1 MPVPSDIIGTV
12 SVLMNDYT
20 QSKYNNFSVLPFLN
34 LALSELQEIFE
45 LNSIPVTNEESA
57 IITIPFV
64 ASPAPLIVQVG
75 FDTTPSLPAD
85 LIEIQELWESPSG
98 INQWSHVDKKEFLP
112 KFLLDS
118 TQISQFLI
126 WAWEQ
131 GRINL
136 IAANQP
142 NDLRLDYT
150 ANMFNL
156 PILIQNIGVNLP
168 FTNIGTFLDYKTA
181 SLAAFFIAEN
191 PERSSALNSLAETAL
206 NRSLGIPIK
215 GMQSIVTR
223 RKPFRHSFKHRG
235 TSY

>member
-1 MPVPSDIIGTV
+1 MPVPSDIVTTV
-12 SVLMNDYT
+12 AGLMNDFSQSQYT
-20 QSKYNNFSVLPFLN
+20 NAVCLPFLN

-45 LNSIPVTNEESA
+45 LNSLPVTNEESA

-64 ASPAPLIVQVG
+64 ASPAPLIVKVG
-75 FDTTPSLPAD
+75 FDTSPSLPSD

-98 INQWSHVDKKEFLP
+98 INQWTHVDKKDFLP

-118 TQISQFLI
+118 TQISQFLV

-136 IAANQP
+136 IAANQS

-156 PILIQNIGVNLP
+156 PILIGQINTNLP
-168 FTNIGTFLDYKTA
+168 FTNTGTYLDYKTA
-181 SLAAFFIAEN
+181 ALCAMFIAEN
-191 PERSSALNSLAETAL
+191 ESRATALDGLANTAL
-206 NRSLGIPIK
+206 NRAIGIPVK

-223 RKPFRHSFKHRG
+223 RKPFRFSHKQRG
-235 TSY
+235 TSS